1 MAQDTFFEKRSSI
14 NCRGNL
20 LFLDEPIVM
29 GILNVTPDSFFDGGK
44 FNSFDTALKR
54 AKIILNEGGKVIDIG
69 GYSSR
74 PGAYNINER
83 EEINR
88 VIPIIE
94 MIVKTFPE
102 TVISIDTFRSEVAK
116 QAIDAGASI
125 INDISGGDADI
136 KMLET
141 IVNLQVPYIMMHM
154 QGSPQNMQ
162 TNPQYVD
169 VASEVLTYFSKKVNQ
184 LTQIGVNDIILDP
197 GFGFGKTIEHN
208 YEILDRFE
216 EFNILN
222 LPLLAGISRKSMI
235 YKKLGI
241 TPEKSLPE
249 TIRLNKI
256 ALDKG
261 ANILRVHD
269 VKEAVELIENY

>member
-1 MAQDTFFEKRSSI
+1 MAQDTFFEKRSPI

-102 TVISIDTFRSEVAK
+102 TVISIDTFRSEVVK

>member
-1 MAQDTFFEKRSSI
+1 MAQDTFFEKRSPI